1 MRWVTLI
8 GLIACSLST
17 QAQFFS
23 FPALAHPIPV
33 HRDTEHLTDV
43 VEMLAPHSIDLRC
56 TAIRIT
62 PVATYYTLQQ
72 YINDIPAED
81 VLCKAIVHN
90 DQLIAVHGE
99 YYGGK
104 MEVSLPQQPPFGVSQ
119 TAELAGMPA
128 GTALQ
133 RLFVRDQHAL
143 LLLYKADHEDNHSRA
158 HTSWYFSADGSLHM
172 RNDHRTYFT
181 APDTTVHAL
190 VFQPDPITSAETD
203 YAGDYKDLG
212 DADNDALNNERFA
225 VTMPAQFAD
234 GVFYLRTDSIL
245 LKDLNAP
252 AIPVVTAITDTF
264 YFTRSQDG
272 FEDVNT
278 LYHLTAMAQYL
289 GSIGYGAL
297 HDFYIE
303 VDPHGASGA
312 DQSFYVSAAI
322 PSMQFGEGGVDDAE
336 DADVIIHEFTHALSD
351 HASPGSNTGLER
363 RAIDEGYGDYFAV
376 SYSRSYSDYKWEE
389 VFTWDGHNEFWFGR
403 NADTDKH
410 YPEDNSDNIYAAS
423 EIWSGALMDIF
434 DLIGREAC
442 DQLVCEALYA
452 SVPNMTMPEAAQVI
466 VDAEEMLFGGS
477 YHAQVFSAL
486 NARGLIYPESIEPAA
501 QENTVTFANTQAFA
515 EKRGDLMV
523 TLPYASP
530 VVWQIT
536 DITGRLLA
544 SGNAASTEIS
554 IPPIAYYSG
563 PVCIS
568 LHSDVWQ
575 AAITTVI
582 FE

>member
-1 MRWVTLI
+1 MLI
-8 GLIACSLST
+8 SLILFSLFA
-17 QAQFFS
+17 QAQFYS
-23 FPALAHPIPV
+23 FPAPVRPIPV
-33 HRDTEHLTDV
+33 HHDPALLTDA
-43 VEMLAPHSIDLRC
+43 VEMLVPHNIDLRC
-56 TAIRIT
+56 TAVRTT

-72 YINDIPAED
+72 YINDIPVEH
-81 VLCKAIVHN
+81 VLCKAIVQQ
-90 DQLIAVHGE
+90 DQLIAVLGN

-104 MEVSLPQQPPFGVSQ
+104 IEVSLPEHPTFGVSQ
-119 TAELAGMPA
+119 IHEQAGIPA

-133 RLFVRDQHAL
+133 RVLLREENAL
-143 LLLYKADHEDNHSRA
+143 LQLYKADHQDTHSRA
-158 HTSWYFSADGSLHM
+158 HTTWYFTADGTLRM
-172 RNDHRTYFT
+172 RNDHRTYF
-181 APDTTVHAL
+181 ALPDTVVHAL
-190 VFQPDPITSAETD
+190 VFLPDPITSAETD

-225 VTMPAQFAD
+225 VTMPAQFVD

-289 GSIGYGAL
+289 TSIGYDAL

-322 PSMQFGEGGVDDAE
+322 PSIQYGEGGVDDAE

-376 SYSRSYSDYKWEE
+376 SHSRTYSDYKWEE

-434 DLIGREAC
+434 DLIGKEAC

-466 VDAEEMLFGGS
+466 VDAEEMLFGGI
-477 YHAQVFSAL
+477 YHTQVFSAL
-486 NARGLIYPESIEPAA
+486 NARGLIYPESIETAA
-501 QENTVTFANTQAFA
+501 QENGVTFANTQAFA
-515 EKRGDLMV
+515 EKSGDLMI
-523 TLPYASP
+523 TLPYAAQ
-530 VVWQIT
+530 VTWQIT

-544 SGNAASTEIS
+544 SGNAASIEIS
-554 IPPIAYYSG
+554 IPPIPHYSG

-568 LHSDVWQ
+568 LHNDAWQ